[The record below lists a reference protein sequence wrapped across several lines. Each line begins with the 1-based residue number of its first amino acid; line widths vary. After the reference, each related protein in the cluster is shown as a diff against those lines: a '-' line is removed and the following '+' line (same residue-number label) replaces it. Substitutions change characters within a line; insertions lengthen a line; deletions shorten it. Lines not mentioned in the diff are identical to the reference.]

1 MSNIKSILL
10 LLFIFSISA
19 CSANKATI
27 EQDNLANNL
36 SVEHLS
42 LVNHLKTLSSDQFSG
57 RKINSKGNK
66 QAQIYIRNS
75 LSNSGVSPFQA
86 SYYHPFVKHKSFSQ
100 IKGTNIIGVVK
111 GKKYPDKYI
120 VLSAHFDHLGVKGG
134 VIYNGADD
142 NASGTAALLY
152 FAEEIQQQPLSHSVI
167 FLFTDGEESGLYGS
181 KAFIKQQ
188 PDLLANISLNINID
202 MISGYSRTKT
212 LHYIEKNLLNLLGQ
226 KNYQL
231 FKQQNDVKL
240 KTRIG
245 FRQVN
250 QGGLFMG
257 HKINYT
263 KASDQYAFHKANIPF
278 IYYGVG
284 EHPNYHSPNDDF
296 AHANLAF
303 FMKASDFILQK
314 ILFIDQGVQ

>member
-1 MSNIKSILL
+1 MLL
-10 LLFIFSISA
+10 LLGIFSISA
-19 CSANKATI
+19 CSANKVAN
-27 EQDNLANNL
+27 EPDNLASNL
-36 SVEHLS
+36 SVDHLG
-42 LVNHLKTLSSDQFSG
+42 LVNHLKTLSSDQFLG
-57 RKINSKGNK
+57 RKIDSKGNK

-75 LSNSGVSPFQA
+75 LKNSGVSPFQ
-86 SYYHPFVKHKSFSQ
+86 SNYFHPFVKQKSFGQ
-100 IKGTNIIGVVK
+100 IKGTNIIGVVQ
-111 GKKYPDKYI
+111 GVKYPNKYI

-134 VIYNGADD
+134 EIYNGTDD

-152 FAEEIQQQPLSHSVI
+152 FAEKIQQQPLNHSVI

-188 PDLLANISLNINID
+188 QDFLAKISLNINID
-202 MISGYSRTKT
+202 MISGYSRTRT

-226 KNYQL
+226 QHYQL

-250 QGGLFMG
+250 KGSLFMG

-263 KASDQYAFHKANIPF
+263 KASDQYAFYKAKIPF

-314 ILFIDQGVQ
+314 ILFIDQGFH